1 MNIKLRCKACKWRDK
16 AENLGEQKLDD
27 IFAEDKETNKDG
39 RIYNKVGADE
49 PTRTVGDNETGSAVL
64 HEERANNGERIANG
78 ERGQQTLDEV
88 SIASSDKADALP
100 EDTRGRVEPDKA
112 PEAVEPMSGGMYLPE
127 IIIIFVPILIMRAG
141 STLLRRCLL

>member
-1 MNIKLRCKACKWRDK
+1 M
-16 AENLGEQKLDD
+16 GEQKLDD